1 MRFIALLSLLCFTL
15 LACAPKHDN
24 SQLKDESSR
33 LTIESSTTNNTT
45 QDSEDIVSATQ
56 ETNDNPRFKEER
68 PTANK
73 PLDLSLDRKMPAPEI
88 KEQHLLPNFFAE
100 KKAEKK
106 RASVGGKVYR
116 NDDPTMPVMESV
128 EGAEVSIKVLVP

>member
-1 MRFIALLSLLCFTL
+1 MRFIALLGLFCFTL
-15 LACAPKHDN
+15 LACTPEHEN
-24 SQLKDESSR
+24 GQRKDESSPPA
-33 LTIESSTTNNTT
+33 IESPTT
-45 QDSEDIVSATQ
+45 DSNIQNSEVDLSATQ
-56 ETNDNPRFKEER
+56 ETSSQQLKETTPVEH
-68 PTANK
+68 K
-73 PLDLSLDRKMPAPEI
+73 PLDLTWDRKMPAPEI

-116 NDDPTMPVMESV
+116 NDDPTMPVMDSV